1 MPDYLIAIA
10 EAVQNGDDKLVG
22 QTVDEALGAGIAP
35 KDILNQGLIPGIQA
49 LGQLFKDGQAYLPE
63 ILVSA
68 RAMKSGADKLNP
80 LFASKDI
87 VKKGTVV
94 LGTVAGDLHDIGKNL
109 VKMML
114 ECNGYEVHDLGRDV
128 DADTFT
134 STTRDITPDIVG
146 ISALLTTTMTYIP
159 EVVRTL
165 EEAGI
170 RSKVKVLVGGA
181 PITRQFAD
189 ELGIEGYADD
199 CASAV
204 DEADRLM
211 KLAG

>member
-1 MPDYLIAIA
+1 MPDYLITIA

-63 ILVSA
+63 MLVSA
-68 RAMKSGADKLNP
+68 RAMKGGVDKLNP